1 VGKAQVAPPN
11 ARKNMELVSLVC
23 GHCGA
28 PLEVPE
34 GTRYVTC
41 GYCSSKLEVHRSGG
55 AIYTEVLEALQRRTE
70 EIADD
75 VEILKLQNELE
86 RIDREWQIEREK
98 RLVHG
103 KHGTREP
110 SVAGSVL
117 LGIVCLG
124 LGLVFLVAGTKTPPL
139 ILFGLGGIVAGL
151 LNLIV
156 GTGKAHDFA
165 ALKQQ
170 YEVRRAAAVRAIQ
183 GWEFAHRNGS
193 RMG

>member
-1 VGKAQVAPPN
+1 
-11 ARKNMELVSLVC
+11 MELVSLVC

-28 PLEVPE
+28 PLDVPE

-55 AIYTEVLEALQRRTE
+55 AIYTEVFEALQRRTE

-98 RLVHG
+98 RLVRG
-103 KHGTREP
+103 KHGTSEP
-110 SVAGSVL
+110 SIVGSVL
-117 LGIVCLG
+117 LGILCLG
-124 LGLVFLVAGTKTPPL
+124 FGLVFVAAGTKAPPL
-139 ILFGLGGIVAGL
+139 ILFGLGGIVVGL
-151 LNLIV
+151 FNLIF
-156 GTGKAHDFA
+156 GTKKAQDFA

-170 YEVRRAAAVRAIQ
+170 YEVRRTAAARAIEN
-183 GWEFAHRNGS
+183 WEFIHCNVS
-193 RMG
+193 RMQ